1 MKQLLILAA
10 LVCIAAPAF
19 AVTSDV
25 QSFSSPVYVN
35 ITPNIAVNGP
45 SVAQTLVNG
54 PNVPAGVGFSI
65 PVTFRVD
72 SNMEQLKLGAG
83 ASILYKGDVTS
94 STYQIAIS
102 TGGIK
107 IVPELANPMAAHPSN
122 VAAYVGGSVDLGGG
136 FMGMNTEFIPFE
148 SGQNNHFSQNVV
160 VTPSWVNGDSELP
173 IGEYSGVVNF
183 YAMANLPS

>member
-1 MKQLLILAA
+1 MKKLLILAA

-19 AVTSDV
+19 ATV
-25 QSFSSPVYVN
+25 QTFSTPVYVN

-45 SVAQTLVNG
+45 AVAQTITTG

-65 PVTFRVD
+65 PVTFHVD
-72 SNMEQLKLGAG
+72 ANMEQLKLGAG
-83 ASILYKGDVTS
+83 ASILYKGDVTT
-94 STYQIAIS
+94 STYQIQLA

-107 IVPELANPMAAHPSN
+107 IVPAIANPMSAHPSN
-122 VAAYVGGSVDLGGG
+122 VASYVGGSVDLGGG
-136 FMGMNTEFIPFE
+136 FMGLNTEYIPFE
-148 SGQNNHFSQNVV
+148 SGQNNDFSQDVV
-160 VTPSWVNGDSELP
+160 VTPSWVNGDTELP